1 MSKNQNASRDPAEL
15 RRLAE
20 ERGGARPLAGDSVR
34 TSGET
39 SRLVH
44 ELEVHQIELEMQ
56 NEELRQARS
65 DLETLL
71 AQYTELY
78 EFAPIGYFTL
88 EREGM
93 IRRLNLNGARLLGVD
108 RSRLVN
114 RRFGLFVA
122 EGDRASFSA
131 FLRGSVCSPG
141 PACCEVALVREEQEP
156 RLVRIEGTVS
166 EDRQE
171 CRAVVTDITARR
183 RAEAQMRAAEAE
195 TQRLLALSEQSRRAL
210 LNAAEDERATTEEL
224 ARANEE
230 WVRTFDAVP
239 DLIALIDT
247 EHRIIRA
254 NRAMAARL
262 GATPDQVVGCRC
274 YEAVHGLSAPPDICP
289 HSKLLA
295 CGTEQF
301 AEVVEERLN
310 GIFEVTTVPLRD
322 QAGRIIGCVHV
333 ARDITERKRA
343 EQALEESQR
352 LYFSL
357 VENLPQCVFRKDLQ
371 GRFTFVNAHFCD
383 LLGQSPADI
392 LGRTDA
398 DFFPPELAEKY
409 RQDDCRVLE
418 TGTPLDTIEE
428 NQSSNQETRFMHVFK
443 TPLRNARGEMIGLQC
458 VFGDITER
466 KRAEEE
472 IRRLNAELEQRVLDR
487 TAELRAANQDLDAF
501 SYSVSHDLRAPLRA
515 IIGYASI
522 LREDHEA
529 QLDSEGR
536 RILAVV
542 ATEGARLGRLID
554 DLLAFARLGRQSLR
568 RSRVDME
575 DLARTVFAELSERE
589 PGRTLQLSL
598 EPIPPARGDPSMLR
612 QVWVNLLS
620 NAIKYTS
627 TREVAQIRI
636 GSRTEH
642 GEITYVVQ
650 DNGVGFDMKY
660 AGKLFGV
667 FQRLHSEA
675 EFSGTGVGLALVRR
689 ILLRHDGRVWADA
702 RLDAGATFFF
712 TLPRTGNT

>member
-1 MSKNQNASRDPAEL
+1 
-15 RRLAE
+15 
-20 ERGGARPLAGDSVR
+20 
-34 TSGET
+34 
-39 SRLVH
+39 
-44 ELEVHQIELEMQ
+44 
-56 NEELRQARS
+56 
-65 DLETLL
+65 
-71 AQYTELY
+71 
-78 EFAPIGYFTL
+78 
-88 EREGM
+88 
-93 IRRLNLNGARLLGVD
+93 
-108 RSRLVN
+108 
-114 RRFGLFVA
+114 
-122 EGDRASFSA
+122 
-131 FLRGSVCSPG
+131 
-141 PACCEVALVREEQEP
+141 
-156 RLVRIEGTVS
+156 
-166 EDRQE
+166 
-171 CRAVVTDITARR
+171 
-183 RAEAQMRAAEAE
+183 
-195 TQRLLALSEQSRRAL
+195 
-210 LNAAEDERATTEEL
+210 
-224 ARANEE
+224 
-230 WVRTFDAVP
+230 
-239 DLIALIDT
+239 
-247 EHRIIRA
+247 
-254 NRAMAARL
+254 
-262 GATPDQVVGCRC
+262 
-274 YEAVHGLSAPPDICP
+274 
-289 HSKLLA
+289 
-295 CGTEQF
+295 
-301 AEVVEERLN
+301 
-310 GIFEVTTVPLRD
+310 
-322 QAGRIIGCVHV
+322 
-333 ARDITERKRA
+333 
-343 EQALEESQR
+343 
-352 LYFSL
+352 
-357 VENLPQCVFRKDLQ
+357 
-371 GRFTFVNAHFCD
+371 
-383 LLGQSPADI
+383 
-392 LGRTDA
+392 
-398 DFFPPELAEKY
+398 
-409 RQDDCRVLE
+409 
-418 TGTPLDTIEE
+418 
-428 NQSSNQETRFMHVFK
+428 MH
-443 TPLRNARGEMIGLQC
+443 

-660 AGKLFGV
+660 VGKLFGV

-689 ILLRHDGRVWADA
+689 ILKRHDGRIWADA